1 MGIKNNILNIKKE
14 LIKKKK
20 FLKNEIKTIIL
31 KSIINNQNT
40 TPIIRANANY
50 KLSKFLKNST
60 ISKQKNNICLK
71 TGRIG
76 GVYKLT
82 NFSRHYIKKLFDKN
96 DLQNIKI
103 KNW

>member
-14 LIKKKK
+14 YIKRKK

-31 KSIINNQNT
+31 KSIINNQNIK
-40 TPIIRANANY
+40 PIIRANASY
-50 KLSKFLKNST
+50 KLSKFIQNST

-82 NFSRHYIKKLFDKN
+82 NFSRHYIKKLFDRN
-96 DLQNIKI
+96 DLQNLKI